1 MHRLLLVL
9 SLLLTGCAAF
19 KTTPEAP
26 PPPTSHAQEIS
37 RAQSYGLRK
46 LGNITVS
53 TRGSPDDAERA
64 LAARANQAGAVYY
77 QILMLD
83 ETTLPGFWY
92 GTAILYGAPSASAG
106 AQQ

>member
-1 MHRLLLVL
+1 MRCLFLVI
-9 SLLLTGCAAF
+9 SLLLSGCAAF
-19 KTTPEAP
+19 KTTPQAP
-26 PPPTSHAQEIS
+26 PPPTSHAQEIT
-37 RAQSYGLRK
+37 RAQSGGLRK
-46 LGNITVS
+46 LGNITVT

-64 LAARANQAGAVYY
+64 LAARANQLGAVYY

-92 GTAILYGAPSASAG
+92 GTAILYGAPSTGAG

>member
-1 MHRLLLVL
+1 MRHLFLAL
-9 SLLLTGCAAF
+9 SLLLSGCAAF

-26 PPPTSHAQEIS
+26 PPPTHHAQEIT
-37 RAQSYGLRK
+37 RAQSVGLPK

-64 LAARANQAGAVYY
+64 LAARAEQAGAVYY

-92 GTAILYGAPSASAG
+92 GTAILYGAPSNSAG
-106 AQQ
+106 TQQ

>member
-1 MHRLLLVL
+1 MRRLFLVI
-9 SLLLTGCAAF
+9 SLLLGGCAAF
-19 KTTPEAP
+19 NTTPQAP
-26 PPPTSHAQEIS
+26 PPPTSHAQEIT
-37 RAQSYGLRK
+37 RAQSSGLRK
-46 LGNITVS
+46 LGNITVT

-64 LAARANQAGAVYY
+64 LAARANQLGAVYY

-92 GTAILYGAPSASAG
+92 GTAILYGASSASAG

>member
-1 MHRLLLVL
+1 MRRFLLVL

-37 RAQSYGLRK
+37 RAQSYGLR
-46 LGNITVS
+46 
-53 TRGSPDDAERA
+53 GSPDDAERA
-64 LAARANQAGAVYY
+64 LAARANQVGAVYY

-106 AQQ
+106 SQQ

>member
-1 MHRLLLVL
+1 MRCLFLVI

-19 KTTPEAP
+19 KTTPQAP
-26 PPPTSHAQEIS
+26 PPPTSHAQEIT
-37 RAQSYGLRK
+37 RAQSDGLRK
-46 LGNITVS
+46 LGNITVT

-64 LAARANQAGAVYY
+64 LAARANQLGAVYY

-92 GTAILYGAPSASAG
+92 GTAILYGAPSTGAG

>member
-1 MHRLLLVL
+1 MRRFLLVL

-46 LGNITVS
+46 LGNIT
-53 TRGSPDDAERA
+53 DDAERA
-64 LAARANQAGAVYY
+64 LAARANQVGAVYY

-106 AQQ
+106 SQQ